1 MNGMAMHK
9 ATVGY
14 LFFDDALKFGRQFLQ
29 NLLFL
34 NAAENAGR
42 EKINAEKLVISM
54 LTGLYEWLLINGL
67 YEALFIKNYTHAL
80 SKEVT
85 KTKSKGRFSD
95 RVCISIPFTACRDAA
110 ELFEIM

>member
-1 MNGMAMHK
+1 MAMHK

-34 NAAENAGR
+34 NAAENARR

-54 LTGLYEWLLINGL
+54 LTGLCEWLLIDGL
-67 YEALFIKNYTHAL
+67 YEALFIKSYNHAL

-85 KTKSKGRFSD
+85 KTKSKGRVRIIF
-95 RVCISIPFTACRDAA
+95 VISVPFTACRDAA
-110 ELFEIM
+110 ELFDLM